1 MLVLAQTA
9 NISQR
14 TSALE
19 EATNLRLRTFDA
31 SASASKCLN
40 VTLAAD
46 LLVVHVDALVAKLVT
61 GDLSLGQLSL
71 LIFDNSMEHASQ
83 EVCDRLVACLRTISA
98 QLRPRV
104 LVMQAQRQPSPA
116 AKLEQLA
123 SALGCVKFEFL
134 ASALH
139 AEVITLYHPSSLAGN
154 VDAPSTKLI
163 AESEAAVKLGPH
175 IQAARKM

>member
-1 MLVLAQTA
+1 MLVLAQA
-9 NISQR
+9 ADISQR

-19 EATNLRLRTFDA
+19 KATNLQLRTFDA
-31 SASASKCLN
+31 SASASRCLN
-40 VTLAAD
+40 VALAAD
-46 LLVVHVDALVAKLVT
+46 LLVVHVDVLVAKLVT
-61 GDLSLGQLSL
+61 GDLSFGQLSL

-83 EVCDRLVACLRTISA
+83 EVCERIFACLRAISA

-104 LVMQAQRQPSPA
+104 LVTQTQRLPSPA
-116 AKLEQLA
+116 TKLEQLA

-139 AEVITLYHPSSLAGN
+139 AEVIIFYHPSSLAGN
-154 VDAPSTKLI
+154 ADAPSTKLI